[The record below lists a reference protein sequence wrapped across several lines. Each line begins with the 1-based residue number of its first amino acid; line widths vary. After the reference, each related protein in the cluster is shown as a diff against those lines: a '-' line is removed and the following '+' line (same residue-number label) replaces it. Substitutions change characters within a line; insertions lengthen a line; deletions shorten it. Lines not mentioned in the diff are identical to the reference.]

1 MKIPRIILV
10 FGLVLVGG
18 LAVLSVYG
26 AFLGAEKAA
35 VFFNSSP
42 MVLFWFIL
50 VGILIGG
57 FLFFRRL
64 WTRPFLFMVHVGCL
78 LVLLG
83 GLWGSQQGIA
93 LRGRLLNYRGLYEGM
108 IPLYEGEG
116 SSVLYDG
123 QAKPIGNLPF
133 EVFLKEFQVQY
144 YDAPQFVIIDKADPQ
159 RVYTIPVEIGAVFT
173 FGQQI
178 QFGAVRYFRN
188 LQIHREGGQTTVA
201 EGPQEADNPGYQ
213 VRFILS
219 DGAEETQYVF
229 ERFPVH
235 SMPRYRFEIAFQPP
249 QMPKE
254 YISELVII
262 EDGQEKARKRIEVN
276 HPLFYKGYLLHQKSW
291 GQDQNGVYSIIGV
304 VSNSGLPAVFGG
316 YGLLVA
322 GIAGQL
328 WIVPAAGRRRGKGDG
343 G

>member
-10 FGLVLVGG
+10 FGLVLVLG

-26 AFLGAEKAA
+26 AFLGTEKAA
-35 VFFNSSP
+35 IFFNSSP

-50 VGILIGG
+50 VGILLGG

-64 WTRPFLFMVHVGCL
+64 WTRPFLFMIHVGCL

-93 LRGRLLNYRGLYEGM
+93 LRSYLLNCRGLYKGM

-123 QAKPIGNLPF
+123 QANPIGNLPF
-133 EVFLKEFQVQY
+133 EIHLNQFEVQY

-159 RVYTIPVEIGAVFT
+159 RVYTVPVEIGAVFT
-173 FGQQI
+173 FGQRI
-178 QFGAVRYFRN
+178 QFEAVRSFRN
-188 LQIHREGGQTTVA
+188 LQIHREGGQTMAV
-201 EGPQEADNPGYQ
+201 EGPQEAENPGCQ
-213 VRFILS
+213 VRFVFP
-219 DGAEETQYVF
+219 DGTEEIQYVF

-249 QMPKE
+249 QIPKE
-254 YISELVII
+254 YVSELVVI
-262 EDGQEKARKRIEVN
+262 ENGQETARKRIEVN
-276 HPLFYKGYLLHQKSW
+276 HPLFFKGYLFHQKSW
-291 GQDQNGVYSIIGV
+291 GQDQNGFYSVIGV
-304 VSNSGLPAVFGG
+304 VSNSGLPAVFAG
-316 YGLLVA
+316 YGFLAA
-322 GIAGQL
+322 GMVGQL
-328 WIVPAAGRRRGKGDG
+328 WIVPAGGRRRRKGDG